1 LLGLLELRGVSNLQD
16 SSLAIHLHDE
26 EIEPRFVRSQTSL
39 VVMLHTGCDLEAFLD
54 FLREHLSEPE
64 WERFQKLWANDS
76 EKRTFETKKGY
87 LVIF

>member
-1 LLGLLELRGVSNLQD
+1 
-16 SSLAIHLHDE
+16 
-26 EIEPRFVRSQTSL
+26 
-39 VVMLHTGCDLEAFLD
+39 MLHTGCDLEAFLD